1 MKKEKRQIKKEH
13 FQNLVAVAIADGEYD
28 QPELGYLSEKA
39 LDFGLSQ
46 QEVEEIKANADQLEF
61 LIPKNKEAREEQ
73 LTDAVFMM
81 MVDGDINE
89 REYKLCLQIAQKLDM
104 RKKDVDHIID
114 LVKEL
119 WELQAKD
126 DKNDQ

>member
-1 MKKEKRQIKKEH
+1 MKKDKQQIKKEH
-13 FQNLVAVAIADGEYD
+13 FQNLVAVAIADEEYD
-28 QPELGYLSEKA
+28 RPELDYLSEKA
-39 LDFGLSQ
+39 LEFGLSQ
-46 QEVEEIKANADQLEF
+46 QDVEEIKSKAEELEF

-126 DKNDQ
+126 DEKNQ